1 MSLTR
6 TWKMDIAW
14 KSLMLKITIDSVTW
28 NGWMIC
34 LIVLGFIIPLKKFS
48 LIWRR
53 HHCRCKFWPMLG
65 THGHWGFFSVPHLL
79 WQGASVYNGHL
90 RGPKTLTPVAGHLA
104 VELSLPVF
112 TTWVCRDWDSNS
124 QPSACEANALTHYAT
139 ATVVEWCLL

>member
-1 MSLTR
+1 MENGYSMKKSDAKDYHRFCNMKWLNDLFVCFGVYHPTQEILTHME
-6 TWKMDIAW
+6 T
-14 KSLMLKITIDSVTW
+14 SPL
-28 NGWMIC
+28 
-34 LIVLGFIIPLKKFS
+34 PLKS
-48 LIWRR
+48 
-53 HHCRCKFWPMLG
+53 CKFWPMLG

-104 VELSLPVF
+104 VKLSLPVF

-124 QPSACEANALTHYAT
+124 QHSACEANALTHYAT